1 MKKTN
6 KVLLGVAAAAT
17 IGFIVYALKSRRDS
31 ARRHAQVAD
40 EGYETAHDI
49 LFPNTKG
56 RHSKLR
62 FGPVLP
68 E

>member
-1 MKKTN
+1 MKKTS
-6 KVLLGVAAAAT
+6 KITLVLAAVGAAA
-17 IGFIVYALKSRRDS
+17 IVICAVRRIEKQ
-31 ARRHAQVAD
+31 RMLVKVAD

-49 LFPNTKG
+49 LFPDKADKHN
-56 RHSKLR
+56 KLR